1 MPHRRLAQ
9 RELASFFSVLSH
21 PLRLG
26 VVFALA
32 QGERDVTTLAA
43 ETQATQTAVSQALAR
58 LRAARLVTERREAR
72 HVLYAL
78 TLAEL
83 PAWLEQAY
91 RLLASEHAQVAAL
104 HDVIERARAAITE
117 APPRPTKKPAAPRP
131 ATNAARASTSL
142 AKPKRQT

>member
-72 HVLYAL
+72 HVHYSL

-117 APPRPTKKPAAPRP
+117 APPRPTKKTPRP
-131 ATNAARASTSL
+131 ATNAARASTSR